1 MTKVL
6 IHELP
11 EQAKLLMARLRSV
24 LEAVSTTIAAEML
37 ERANIDQREK
47 PRVVLT
53 GQYSSGKS
61 SLIKALTDANVDPVI
76 DADIA
81 TDAVTEYPWD
91 GAVVLVDT
99 PGVQSGL
106 RSHDELALGAIGK
119 ADFVLFVITVALFDD
134 ASRDYLRHLANTL
147 QMFGQMVVVI
157 TQTSKQSAAEGV
169 RAKAVQQALGTVA
182 YNLPIAEVDSVYY
195 LRSLEGGERAELLR
209 ARSGIDRLR
218 STINQISHDNG
229 QLAILRQPLHLIRQL
244 SDEAQQF
251 FVADDRSRAAIA
263 VLAQQRAAVS
273 QRRHMIEKDFA
284 IAEST
289 FKSQCLVDVR
299 GFVDAATSLPADE
312 VEGKATL
319 ERAEARLVDAL
330 DQHAEQFAASINTLS
345 DAQFDILAE
354 QLAEIGESNRAR
366 LVARLSTHVNLEG
379 PDGVDS
385 RSGSQSTPGG
395 SGSSVDWNKVSTLLK
410 KGQGWWGAGGGLKD
424 SSGSIGHQITKDVG
438 HFFGKKF
445 QPWEAIKIADKVGKA
460 VKWGG
465 VFVQV
470 AASGYEVWRDERE
483 TRKEL
488 RESERQHS
496 AFVTEIMGHADR
508 IASDARKKLHSIID
522 PPLEEFLAQIDA
534 AQAEI
539 LGADQ
544 VRNAASAELKAIAAE
559 ADRLLVHSATQP
571 APGELE
577 YGSNDH

>member
-11 EQAKLLMARLRSV
+11 EQTLRLMARLRRV
-24 LEAVSTTIAAEML
+24 LESVPAHSAGEL
-37 ERANIDQREK
+37 LKRASVDQHEK
-47 PRVVLT
+47 PRMVLT

-61 SLIKALTDANVDPVI
+61 SLIKALTDGAVEPAI

-106 RSHDELALGAIGK
+106 RSHDELALDAIGR
-119 ADFVLFVITVALFDD
+119 ADFVLFVVTVGLFDD

-169 RAKAVQQALGTVA
+169 RAEAVQSALGTVA
-182 YNLPIAEVDSVYY
+182 FNLPIAEVDSVYY
-195 LRSLEGGERAELLR
+195 LRSLEGGDRAEMLR
-209 ARSGIDRLR
+209 ARSGIDSLR
-218 STINQISHDNG
+218 ATINQISLDRG
-229 QLAILRQPLHLIRQL
+229 VLAKLRQPLHLIRQL
-244 SDEAQQF
+244 SDEAQQL
-251 FVADDRSRAAIA
+251 FVADDRSRAALA

-273 QRRHMIEKDFA
+273 QRRHMIEKEFS

-299 GFVDAATSLPADE
+299 GFVDAATSLPSDE
-312 VEGKATL
+312 SEAKAAL
-319 ERAEARLVDAL
+319 EAAEARLVEAL
-330 DQHAEQFAASINTLS
+330 DRHAEQFAASINTLS
-345 DAQFDILAE
+345 DAQFDTLAE
-354 QLAEIGESNRAR
+354 QLIEIGESNRAQ
-366 LVARLSTHVNLEG
+366 LVARSSADVDLAG
-379 PDGVDS
+379 PSGVHS
-385 RSGSQSTPGG
+385 RSDSLAAPGG
-395 SGSSVDWNKVSTLLK
+395 SGSSVDWNKVSTLFK
-410 KGQGWWGAGGGLKD
+410 KGQEWWGAGGGLKG

-445 QPWEAIKIADKVGKA
+445 QPWEAIKIADKIGKA

-465 VFVQV
+465 VFLQV
-470 AASGYEVWRDERE
+470 AAAGYEVWRNERE
-483 TRKEL
+483 ARKEL

-508 IASDARKKLHSIID
+508 IAAEARKQLGEIID
-522 PPLEEFLAQIDA
+522 PPLEQFLAEIDA

-539 LGADQ
+539 LGAD
-544 VRNAASAELKAIAAE
+544 RARGAASDALEAIAAE
-559 ADRLLVHSATQP
+559 ADQLLADNGV
-571 APGELE
+571 
-577 YGSNDH
+577 

>member
-11 EQAKLLMARLRSV
+11 EQAELLMSRLRGV
-24 LEAVSTTIAAEML
+24 LEAISTPTAAEMHG
-37 ERANIDQREK
+37 RATIEQREK
-47 PRVVLT
+47 PRLVLT
-53 GQYSSGKS
+53 GQFSSGKS
-61 SLIKALTDANVDPVI
+61 SLIKALTDGAVDPVI

-134 ASRDYLRHLANTL
+134 ASRDYLRHLANTM

-169 RAKAVQQALGTVA
+169 RAEAVQHALGTVA

-195 LRSLEGGERAELLR
+195 LRSLGDGERSDLLR
-209 ARSGIDRLR
+209 AKSGIDSLR
-218 STINQISHDNG
+218 SMINQISHDNG
-229 QLAILRQPLHLIRQL
+229 ELAQARQPLHLIRQL
-244 SDEAQQF
+244 CDEAQQF
-251 FVADDRSRAAIA
+251 FVADDRARAAIA

-273 QRRHMIEKDFA
+273 QRRHMIDKDFA
-284 IAEST
+284 IAESA

-299 GFVDAATSLPADE
+299 GFVDSASSLPAGE

-319 ERAEARLVDAL
+319 ERAEARLVEAL
-330 DQHAEQFAASINTLS
+330 DRHAEQLAAAINRLAN
-345 DAQFDILAE
+345 AQFDILSE
-354 QLAEIGESNRAR
+354 QLAEIGESNRAQ
-366 LVARLSTHVNLEG
+366 LVARLSTDVSLEG

-385 RSGSQSTPGG
+385 RSGQTSTSDG
-395 SGSSVDWNKVSTLLK
+395 SPPNVDWNKVSMLLK
-410 KGQGWWGAGGGLKD
+410 KSQEWWGAGSGLKN
-424 SSGSIGHQITKDVG
+424 SSGSIGHRITKDVG

-445 QPWEAIKIADKVGKA
+445 QPWEAVKIADKVGKA

-465 VFVQV
+465 VFIQV

-483 TRKEL
+483 MRLQL

-496 AFVTEIMGHADR
+496 AFVTEIMGHADK
-508 IASDARKKLHSIID
+508 IASEARMQLHSIID
-522 PPLEEFLAQIDA
+522 PPLEEFLAQVDA

-539 LGADQ
+539 LSAEHT
-544 VRNAASAELKAIAAE
+544 RSKASEELKAIASE
-559 ADRLLVHSATQP
+559 ADRLLAETG
-571 APGELE
+571 A
-577 YGSNDH
+577 

>member
-11 EQAKLLMARLRSV
+11 EQTQLLITRLRSV
-24 LEAVSTTIAAEML
+24 LEAVSASAAGEML
-37 ERANIDQREK
+37 QRARIDQREK
-47 PRVVLT
+47 PRMVLT

-61 SLIKALTDANVDPVI
+61 SLIKALTDGTVEPVI

-106 RSHDELALGAIGK
+106 RSHDELALDAIGR
-119 ADFVLFVITVALFDD
+119 ADFVLFVVTVGLFDD

-157 TQTSKQSAAEGV
+157 TQTSKQSAAGNL
-169 RAKAVQQALGTVA
+169 RAEAVQHALGTVA

-195 LRSLEGGERAELLR
+195 LRSLEGGERTEMLR
-209 ARSGIDRLR
+209 ARSGIDSLR
-218 STINQISHDNG
+218 ATINQISLDRG
-229 QLAILRQPLHLIRQL
+229 ELAKLRQPLHLIRQL
-244 SDEAQQF
+244 CDEAQQL
-251 FVADDRSRAAIA
+251 FVADDRSRAALA

-273 QRRHMIEKDFA
+273 QRRHMIEKEFSL
-284 IAEST
+284 AEST

-312 VEGKATL
+312 SEAKVTL
-319 ERAEARLVDAL
+319 EAAEARLVEAL
-330 DQHAEQFAASINTLS
+330 DRHAEQFAASINTLS
-345 DAQFDILAE
+345 DAQFDTLAE
-354 QLAEIGESNRAR
+354 QLTEIGESNRAQ
-366 LVARLSTHVNLEG
+366 LVARSSSDVELAG
-379 PDGVDS
+379 PSGVHS
-385 RSGSQSTPGG
+385 RSDSLAASGG
-395 SGSSVDWNKVSTLLK
+395 SGANVDWNKVSTLFK
-410 KGQGWWGAGGGLKD
+410 KGHEWWGAGGGLKD

-445 QPWEAIKIADKVGKA
+445 QPWEAIKIADKIGKA

-465 VFVQV
+465 VFLQV
-470 AASGYEVWRDERE
+470 AAAGYEVWRNERE
-483 TRKEL
+483 ARKEL

-508 IASDARKKLHSIID
+508 IAAEARRQLGAIID
-522 PPLEEFLAQIDA
+522 PPLEQFLAEIDA

-539 LGADQ
+539 LGAD
-544 VRNAASAELKAIAAE
+544 RARGAASNELEAIAAE
-559 ADRLLVHSATQP
+559 ADQLLADNGV
-571 APGELE
+571 
-577 YGSNDH
+577 